1 MQSPQVHLFST
12 LAVRKAFDDSILPEF
27 QSATGVRVEAKFDPT
42 TVLLESLASGANP
55 DVIVAVS
62 GSLDELRASGTL
74 AVATETEL
82 VRVGVGMAC
91 APGETPPDISSV
103 DALKSALLNARV
115 AYSRT
120 GASGIYFA
128 RLIDELGIADE
139 VNSRAVVIDKGF
151 IAEAVVDGRADLA
164 IQQTSEL
171 VFVPAAKIV
180 GPLPAGAQNYTT
192 FSVTLTASGAQ
203 NFSAVDFYAAL
214 QSDASHEAYLA
225 TGLELVSRV

>member
-12 LAVRKAFDDSILPEF
+12 LAVRKALDDSILPEF
-27 QSATGVRVEAKFDPT
+27 QSATDVQVEAKFDPT
-42 TVLLESLASGANP
+42 TVLLEKLTIGATP
-55 DVIVAVS
+55 DIIIAVS

-74 AVATETEL
+74 AVAAETEL
-82 VRVGVGMAC
+82 VRVGVGVAC
-91 APGETPPDISSV
+91 APGATPPDISSV
-103 DALKSALLNARV
+103 EALKSSLLSARV

-128 RLIDELGIADE
+128 RLLDELGIADE

-151 IAEAVVDGRADLA
+151 IAEAVVDGRAELA

-171 VFVPAAKIV
+171 VFVPAATIV

-192 FSVTLTASGAQ
+192 FTLTLTAAGAE
-203 NFSAVDFYAAL
+203 NPSAADFYAAL
-214 QSDASHEAYLA
+214 QSDSSHAAYLA
-225 TGLELVSRV
+225 TGLELVSQG

>member
-12 LAVRKAFDDSILPEF
+12 LAVRKALDDSILPEF
-27 QSATGVRVEAKFDPT
+27 HSATGVRVEAKFDPT
-42 TVLLESLASGANP
+42 TVLLENLASGASP

-74 AVATETEL
+74 AVAAETDL
-82 VRVGVGMAC
+82 VRVGVGIAC
-91 APGETPPDISSV
+91 VPGQTPPDISSV
-103 DALKSALLNARV
+103 EALKNALLNARV

-128 RLIDELGIADE
+128 RLLDELGIADE

-151 IAEAVVDGRADLA
+151 IAEAVIDGRADLA
-164 IQQTSEL
+164 IQQMSEL
-171 VFVPAAKIV
+171 VFVPAANIV
-180 GPLPAGAQNYTT
+180 GPLPAGVQNYTT

-203 NFSAVDFYAAL
+203 NFSAIDFYAAL

-225 TGLELVSRV
+225 TGLELVARV